1 MYFATIDCGTTNS
14 RVYVLDE
21 GLRIVAKGSKKV
33 GVRDTA
39 ITGSKHVLREGLS
52 ALFESTVREAGLDV
66 RDLACAVTSG
76 MITSEIGLLEI
87 PHLTAPA
94 GIRELAA
101 GVMPVQDPT
110 IFPVDVQLLFIR
122 GVKNAY
128 PRETTVR
135 DIRRVDFMRGEETQ
149 VVGLLALPGMPRP
162 PLTAV
167 VLSSHTKYVPV
178 TADGKIAGSLTTL
191 SGQLFEAVC
200 QGTSIG
206 KSVEAPDTVTQD
218 MDPEIVD
225 AALDAVAHA
234 GFLRSLLM
242 PRFMEVLLGIPAA
255 SRRLFM
261 DAAIGAEDLQALRDF
276 PLLGFATDTP
286 FVLVGQPARCRI
298 FRYMLGRHYGA
309 TCEIRE
315 VSDPD
320 EVDRLAILG
329 AVTIARRAGHLS
341 SVRLFGEKG
350 GDGTLS
356 P

>member
-1 MYFATIDCGTTNS
+1 MHFATIDCGTTNS
-14 RVYVLDE
+14 RVSVLDE
-21 GLRIVAKGSKKV
+21 GVRTVARGSQKV

-39 ITGSKHVLREGLS
+39 ITGSKHVLRDGLTE
-52 ALFESTVREAGLDV
+52 LFERTVRDAELDV

-87 PHLTAPA
+87 PHLVAPA
-94 GIRELAA
+94 GVRELAA
-101 GVMPVQDPT
+101 SVVPVRDPAV
-110 IFPVDVQLLFIR
+110 FPVDVQLLFIR
-122 GVKNAY
+122 GVRNAY
-128 PRETTVR
+128 APDTTVR

-149 VVGLLALPGMPRP
+149 IMGLLALPGLPDP

-178 TADGKIAGSLTTL
+178 TADGKIAGSVTTL
-191 SGQLFEAVC
+191 SGQLFEAVR
-200 QGTSIG
+200 QSTSIG
-206 KSVEAPDTVTQD
+206 KSVEAPDAASEAIDTD
-218 MDPEIVD
+218 IVD
-225 AALDAVAHA
+225 AAFDAVAHA
-234 GFLRSLLM
+234 GFLRALLM

-315 VSDPD
+315 VSNPD

-329 AVTIARRAGHLS
+329 AVAIAQQAGYLTAS
-341 SVRLFGEKG
+341 E
-350 GDGTLS
+350 
-356 P
+356 